1 MLSTLHV
8 FVIFAIEEHIASFGL
23 VVFAKNVN
31 NSIRNSVRALKVIH
45 ERRSAGVLVL
55 RCIVRGAIRLRKGL
69 RSSQCWLVVV
79 LRRPHLC
86 HANERSERADLSA
99 DLDLLVVVPH
109 GVICVFAMLPWV
121 RGKTCLTKR
130 SQDAAHVGDDDTD
143 MLSGAK
149 KHFSSF

>member
-1 MLSTLHV
+1 MYCQGCNTP
-8 FVIFAIEEHIASFGL
+8 
-23 VVFAKNVN
+23 AKG
-31 NSIRNSVRALKVIH
+31 LKVK
-45 ERRSAGVLVL
+45 SMLVG
-55 RCIVRGAIRLRKGL
+55 R
-69 RSSQCWLVVV
+69 V

-121 RGKTCLTKR
+121 REETCLTKR
-130 SQDAAHVGDDDTD
+130 SQDTAHVGGDDTD